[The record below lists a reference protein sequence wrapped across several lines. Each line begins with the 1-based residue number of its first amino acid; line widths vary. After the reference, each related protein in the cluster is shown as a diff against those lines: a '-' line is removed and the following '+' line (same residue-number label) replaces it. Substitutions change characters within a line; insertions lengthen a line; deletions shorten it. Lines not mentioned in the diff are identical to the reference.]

1 MAAKPVCLVK
11 TTGVPQKGPASNEA
25 FAMRL
30 FVALE
35 IPETV
40 REKLAALQ
48 KRMRVENTGL
58 RWVRPENFHVTLKF
72 IGEVT
77 SDELEGIKSELR
89 GVRPEGPVRATFR
102 GLGYSWNARRGGVF
116 WATMEVT
123 ETMKMLA
130 AQINRRLERLGMAA
144 EEREF
149 LPHLTLARFKRPD
162 ALPAIRAV
170 VSEQQGREL
179 GSLLSEELHLIESK
193 LGPGGS
199 KYLTLASFRFAQA
212 ANA

>member
-1 MAAKPVCLVK
+1 
-11 TTGVPQKGPASNEA
+11 
-25 FAMRL
+25 MRL

-48 KRMRVENTGL
+48 QQMRAEKLDL

-72 IGEVT
+72 IGEAAGA
-77 SDELEGIKSELR
+77 ELEDIKAELR

-102 GLGYSWNARRGGVF
+102 GLGYSWDARRRGVF
-116 WATMEVT
+116 WVTMEVT

-130 AQINRRLERLGMAA
+130 AQINRRLERLGMPA
-144 EEREF
+144 EERDF
-149 LPHLTLARFKRPD
+149 LPHLTLARFKRPN
-162 ALPAIRAV
+162 ALPAIRAAV
-170 VSEQQGREL
+170 EEHQGREF
-179 GSLLSEELHLIESK
+179 GSLLAEEFHLIESK

-199 KYLTLASFRFAQA
+199 KYFTVASFRFAQA
-212 ANA
+212 ASA

>member
-1 MAAKPVCLVK
+1 
-11 TTGVPQKGPASNEA
+11 
-25 FAMRL
+25 MRL

-40 REKLAALQ
+40 SEKLAALQ
-48 KRMRVENTGL
+48 EHMRAENTGL

-72 IGEVT
+72 IGEAT
-77 SDELEGIKSELR
+77 GDELEEIKSELR

-102 GLGYSWNARRGGVF
+102 GLGYSWYARRGGVF
-116 WATMEVT
+116 WVTMEVT

-149 LPHLTLARFKRPD
+149 LPHLTLARFRRPG
-162 ALPAIRAV
+162 ALPDIRTAV
-170 VSEQQGREL
+170 VEYAGRDF
-179 GSLLSEELHLIESK
+179 GSLLAEEFHLIESK
-193 LGPGGS
+193 LGRGGS
-199 KYLTLASFRFAQA
+199 KYSIVASFRFAQA

>member
-1 MAAKPVCLVK
+1 MAAMPVCLVK
-11 TTGVPQKGPASNEA
+11 ATGALQKGPASDEA

-35 IPETV
+35 IPEIV

-48 KRMRVENTGL
+48 QQMRVENTGL
-58 RWVRPENFHVTLKF
+58 RWVRPETFHVTLKF
-72 IGEVT
+72 IGEAT
-77 SDELEGIKSELR
+77 SNELEEIKSELR

-116 WATMEVT
+116 WVTMEVT

-130 AQINRRLERLGMAA
+130 AQINRRFERLGMAA
-144 EEREF
+144 EERDF

-162 ALPAIRAV
+162 ALPAIRVAV
-170 VSEQQGREL
+170 AEYEGRDF
-179 GSLLSEELHLIESK
+179 GALLAEELHLIESQ
-193 LGPGGS
+193 LGTGGS
-199 KYLTLASFRFAQA
+199 TYFTLASFRFAQA

>member
-1 MAAKPVCLVK
+1 
-11 TTGVPQKGPASNEA
+11 
-25 FAMRL
+25 MRL

-48 KRMRVENTGL
+48 KHMRAEKLDV

-72 IGEVT
+72 IGEAT
-77 SDELEGIKSELR
+77 RDELEAIKSELR

-102 GLGYSWNARRGGVF
+102 SLGVSWNARRGGVF
-116 WATMEVT
+116 WVTMEVT

-130 AQINRRLERLGMAA
+130 AQINRRLERLGIAA
-144 EEREF
+144 EDRDF

-162 ALPAIRAV
+162 ALPAIRAAIT
-170 VSEQQGREL
+170 EYQGRDF
-179 GSLLSEELHLIESK
+179 GSLLAEEFHLIESQ
-193 LGPGGS
+193 LGPTGS
-199 KYLTLASFRFAQA
+199 KYSTLATFRFAQA